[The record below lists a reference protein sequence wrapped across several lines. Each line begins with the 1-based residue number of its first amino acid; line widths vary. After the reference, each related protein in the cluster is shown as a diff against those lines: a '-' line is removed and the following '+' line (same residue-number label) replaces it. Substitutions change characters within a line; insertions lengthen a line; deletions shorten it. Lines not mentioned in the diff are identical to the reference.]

1 MNMKILVEKN
11 SVNFFLEQKNSA
23 TIAAERKGAE
33 SVCGRG

>member
-1 MNMKILVEKN
+1 MKILVEKN
-11 SVNFFLEQKNSA
+11 SVILFFLEQKNSA